1 MLVFIPQLEKQCKL
15 FYALINNY
23 GSAFLIYKTSRKP
36 QAFKPGD
43 EWCPERSQVKPGE
56 AEQILT

>member
-1 MLVFIPQLEKQCKL
+1 MTEIQNSEQEDFSYSNI
-15 FYALINNY
+15 
-23 GSAFLIYKTSRKP
+23 GIYKTSRKP

-56 AEQILT
+56 AEQISI